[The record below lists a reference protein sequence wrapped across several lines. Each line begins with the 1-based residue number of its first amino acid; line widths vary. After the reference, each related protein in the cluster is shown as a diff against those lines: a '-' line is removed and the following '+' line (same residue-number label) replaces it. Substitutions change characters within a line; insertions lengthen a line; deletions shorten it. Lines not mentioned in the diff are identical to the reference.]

1 MATAKP
7 MKPSEYDG
15 KTLDTR
21 TVNAWLI
28 RMTTYLTLTNTAENR
43 KVEIAS
49 SYLTIDAFD
58 WYIDNQTTL
67 EAGTFDA
74 FKTSLR
80 DRFVPQN
87 YKSTIYNQY
96 KGLTQGSLS
105 VSEYSIKF
113 KALADQI
120 PDLVPN
126 ATRDLEFVT
135 GLFHEIKKFI
145 VSQPPVKAETWS
157 ALVGRAMRI
166 EETLLPGYNR
176 PAPAAS
182 SYNRPASTGSS
193 YNRPT
198 STAPSYNR
206 STPSA
211 SNYHRNSSPGQ
222 TLVPLIPVMGSRT
235 PQLPLLSLRSSNLF
249 RRVTGRS

>member
-1 MATAKP
+1 
-7 MKPSEYDG
+7 
-15 KTLDTR
+15 
-21 TVNAWLI
+21 
-28 RMTTYLTLTNTAENR
+28 MTTYLTLTNTAENR

-67 EAGTFDA
+67 EAGTFNA

-120 PDLVPN
+120 PDLVPA

-145 VSQPPVKAETWS
+145 VSQPPVKNETWT

-193 YNRPT
+193 YNCPT

-222 TLVPLIPVMGSRT
+222 TPRPAHPGYGKQNSAFTQSSKLEPLSESDRAFLT
-235 PQLPLLSLRSSNLF
+235 
-249 RRVTGRS
+249 

>member
-43 KVEIAS
+43 QVEIAS

-235 PQLPLLSLRSSNLF
+235 PQLPLLSL
-249 RRVTGRS
+249 